1 MDKFKLILGISISF
15 LILWLSPLLSTM
27 YCTLEGAENDKEIM
41 IEEQLDKWCIE
52 YGLDPERVVFM
63 GYTDLGDYLGIYSHN
78 FVGASE
84 IWLDDCMEDMKLGW
98 LETSIL
104 WHEFCHAECFLTGH
118 FYEHHDG
125 LFQEKMKQKM
135 IYRIGEEFRF
145 LLR

>member
-1 MDKFKLILGISISF
+1 MDKLKLILGISISF
-15 LILWLSPLLSTM
+15 LILWLSPLVSNL
-27 YCTLEGAENDKEIM
+27 YCILEGAEDDKEIM
-41 IEEQLDKWCIE
+41 IEGQLDKWCIE

-63 GYTDLGDYLGIYSHN
+63 GYTDLGDYLGIYAHN

-84 IWLDDCMEDMKLGW
+84 IWLDDRMEDMKLGW

-118 FYEHHDG
+118 FDDLHGE
-125 LFQEKMKQKM
+125 LFQDKLERKM
-135 IYRIGEEFRF
+135 IYWLGHEVRF